1 MYCPNCGKEMD
12 QQAVFCPSCGAQPHN
27 SNAGNRSK
35 AANAEKLPNIKT
47 LVLVGWIF
55 SLLTLIG
62 LCLYLIIGI
71 VIGTVMGGLTKYIPP
86 GVGAFTFGI
95 LIFELIIMAVFAIPT
110 ILVFRRYNKMKHAS
124 DSGDIAT
131 LKALNSTGWAVV
143 ALIFC
148 GIIPGIMLLVA
159 HSSIEELV

>member
-27 SNAGNRSK
+27 INAGDRSK

-47 LVLVGWIF
+47 LLLVGWIF

-62 LCLYLIIGI
+62 LCLYLVIGI
-71 VIGTVMGGLTKYIPP
+71 IIVTVIGGLTNTISP

-95 LIFELIIMAVFAIPT
+95 FIFEIIFMAVFAIPT
-110 ILVFRRYNKMKHAS
+110 ILVFRRFSKMRHAV

-143 ALIFC
+143 SLIFC
-148 GIIPGIMLLVA
+148 GIIPGVMLLVA